1 MSSSQSDKRGSDAEM
16 DASTQ
21 PSGSSTTPI
30 LVDGKEKATE
40 SMSSPP
46 DRKEIVLILC
56 APSATPV
63 VKPKDRKRR
72 CTRGNDGESS
82 LMISECSSEVS
93 RLVRDLT
100 EMQGKLSESE
110 FMLKAIEDSHSTK
123 VSKLEVQIGE
133 LERDLGKTA
142 SSFLKEKKARKTK
155 SSKVRRLQRRIESG
169 EGSTNR
175 GVEEAKDALRVELQT
190 RLAKI
195 SNFLGSLECIRSMDL
210 ALATVNGG
218 MAVVQALQGETPSSV
233 QIEEATLSA
242 CKGDLGAVDGSF
254 DLILADLK
262 SECFLPTCSE
272 DPEGQDPV
280 VRENRGGAAPSLD
293 EAMGEGEV

>member
-1 MSSSQSDKRGSDAEM
+1 
-16 DASTQ
+16 
-21 PSGSSTTPI
+21 
-30 LVDGKEKATE
+30 
-40 SMSSPP
+40 
-46 DRKEIVLILC
+46 
-56 APSATPV
+56 
-63 VKPKDRKRR
+63 
-72 CTRGNDGESS
+72 
-82 LMISECSSEVS
+82 MISECSSEVS

-110 FMLKAIEDSHSTK
+110 SMLKDIQDSHSTK

-155 SSKVRRLQRRIESG
+155 SSEVRRLQRQIESG

-233 QIEEATLSA
+233 QVEEATLSA

-280 VRENRGGAAPSLD
+280 VGENRGGAAPSLD